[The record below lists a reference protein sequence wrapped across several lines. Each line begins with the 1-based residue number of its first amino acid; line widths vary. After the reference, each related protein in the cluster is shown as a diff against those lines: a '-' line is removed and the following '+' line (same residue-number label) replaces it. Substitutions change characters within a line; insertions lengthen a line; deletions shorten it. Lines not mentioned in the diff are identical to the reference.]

1 MDEYAKE
8 IRDLQQE
15 IDRLVEA
22 EGDKKEIADLEMQV
36 EVLSAIYRQAEAL
49 YRRGEADRELRRGLR
64 LRGYGDWTLDNVYA
78 FVYEQAVELPDEG
91 PKAFA
96 DDIRQTDFAGRLETV

>member
-1 MDEYAKE
+1 MDEYTKE
-8 IRDLQQE
+8 IRDLQRE
-15 IDRLVEA
+15 VDDLVEA
-22 EGDKKEIADLEMQV
+22 EGDKKEIEDLQIQID
-36 EVLSAIYRQAEAL
+36 VLSAIYRQAQEL
-49 YRRGEADRELRRGLR
+49 YDRGRADAELRRGLK

-96 DDIRQTDFAGRLETV
+96 DDIRQTDFAGLLESA

>member
-22 EGDKKEIADLEMQV
+22 EGDRKEIADLEMQV

-49 YRRGEADRELRRGLR
+49 YRRGENDRELRRGLR

-96 DDIRQTDFAGRLETV
+96 DDIRHTDFAGRLGTA